1 MMMMGEWVDGMD
13 WMAFSL
19 SSCFYGSSWSLDD
32 YTANIRTVACFSEE
46 GEGGWRMRV
55 LASVEVLMDGRDTPE
70 HIVGTLGFVCD
81 VASTFSSFLLA

>member
-1 MMMMGEWVDGMD
+1 
-13 WMAFSL
+13 
-19 SSCFYGSSWSLDD
+19 
-32 YTANIRTVACFSEE
+32 
-46 GEGGWRMRV
+46 MRV